1 MSTQIKIKETK
12 NAIVA
17 EVNGI
22 FGQLVNNNFLAYSES
37 DLIKK
42 TAYKIEDGWSN
53 YNSIEHYV
61 TSRVEEKKQRQIR
74 NEIFAENAKIQFE
87 KEMAILNELIA
98 AGPIPATV
106 DNILLVLKKLNS
118 ENWGGWILPKLTIGY
133 RANQYNC
140 DGVTATTIELL
151 KPISD
156 DEWNIENE
164 TKFEYG
170 APNGHLA
177 KYRRLR

>member
-1 MSTQIKIKETK
+1 
-12 NAIVA
+12 
-17 EVNGI
+17 
-22 FGQLVNNNFLAYSES
+22 
-37 DLIKK
+37 
-42 TAYKIEDGWSN
+42 
-53 YNSIEHYV
+53 
-61 TSRVEEKKQRQIR
+61 
-74 NEIFAENAKIQFE
+74 
-87 KEMAILNELIA
+87 MANLNELIA
-98 AGPIPATV
+98 AGLIPATV

-118 ENWGGWILPKLTIGY
+118 ENWGGWNLPKLTISY

-140 DGVTATTIELL
+140 DGVIATTIELSA
-151 KPISD
+151 PISD